1 MALFE
6 NRRVLV
12 TGSGRGIGK
21 AIARRFALGGARVLL
36 MARSRSE
43 LDESRAELLELT
55 SEVHAVALD
64 LTLPDSARQLVVK
77 VRDLWG
83 GLDILVT
90 NAGAVAPGGFLEL
103 DDDAWPAG
111 FALKLLANLRVARH
125 AWPLLKEL
133 TGHLIMIGGGTA
145 RTPDQRL
152 SLVSAVNGGI
162 AALSKSIAEQGVQ
175 DGVHVNL
182 VQLGIVK
189 TSRRQNLFEKC
200 AAQTA

>member
-21 AIARRFALGGARVLL
+21 ASARRFALGGAKVLL
-36 MARSRSE
+36 VARSRSE

-90 NAGAVAPGGFLEL
+90 NAGAAAQGGFLET
-103 DDDAWPAG
+103 
-111 FALKLLANLRVARH
+111 R
-125 AWPLLKEL
+125 
-133 TGHLIMIGGGTA
+133 
-145 RTPDQRL
+145 
-152 SLVSAVNGGI
+152 
-162 AALSKSIAEQGVQ
+162 
-175 DGVHVNL
+175 
-182 VQLGIVK
+182 
-189 TSRRQNLFEKC
+189 
-200 AAQTA
+200 